1 MITVSTLLGVLKVIT
16 KDSVPPSAAVGL
28 LMVTVGYVVATLV
41 IVPRPEAV
49 VLLVFP
55 DVTVPVKVNVS
66 FPSTNASVTAGTV
79 TVAVVCPAGMVTV
92 VTDGAP

>member
-28 LMVTVGYVVATLV
+28 LMVTVGYVATLV
-41 IVPRPEAV
+41 MVPVPVAE
-49 VLLVFP
+49 VLLVLP
-55 DVTVPVKVNVS
+55 EVTVPVKVNVS